1 MAQKE
6 RMAFSTQCSFKA
18 RGWIAALEA
27 EWSED
32 QTSTHGFPFCFLL

>member
-18 RGWIAALEA
+18 RGWIAEA